1 MKKYWCDWCGS
12 FDSRKEW
19 LEHYCFKDD
28 GEVAFTV
35 TATDRHGVYDGK
47 TIRRLTP
54 LECERLQGFP
64 DGWTLGS
71 DSQRYKQCGNAITVN
86 VVEHVVR
93 SLYETNND

>member
-1 MKKYWCDWCGS
+1 MELVK
-12 FDSRKEW
+12 
-19 LEHYCFKDD
+19 
-28 GEVAFTV
+28 
-35 TATDRHGVYDGK
+35 
-47 TIRRLTP
+47 IRRLTP

-93 SLYETNND
+93 SLYETDND